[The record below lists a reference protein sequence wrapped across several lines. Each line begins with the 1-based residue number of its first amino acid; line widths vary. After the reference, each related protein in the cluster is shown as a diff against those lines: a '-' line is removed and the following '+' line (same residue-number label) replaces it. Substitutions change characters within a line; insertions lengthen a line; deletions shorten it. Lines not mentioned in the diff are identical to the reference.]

1 MNKLRER
8 GFTVVEGL
16 LVLLLVAAIVAAG
29 WFVFN
34 RMKDKEDKG
43 ATTNTSQS
51 ASDASEVNDT
61 EDLDAVNKTL
71 DDTNLDASSTDS
83 SELDT
88 ELSGF

>member
-34 RMKDKEDKG
+34 RMKDKEDKD